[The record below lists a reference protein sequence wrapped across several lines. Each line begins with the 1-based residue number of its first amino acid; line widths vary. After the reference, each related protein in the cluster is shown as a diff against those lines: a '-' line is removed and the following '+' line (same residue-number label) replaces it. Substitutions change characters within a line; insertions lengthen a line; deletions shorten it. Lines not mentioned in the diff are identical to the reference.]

1 MKPSASP
8 ALITALVAAFAVVIA
23 LVVVLSLVSLTRP
36 GALSVLPTGSQQ
48 TGIGVCGHGTAK
60 VRPDRAQIGANVTA
74 RAPTA
79 EAARA
84 QAAQA
89 MAAVLAALK
98 SNGVAD
104 QDIQTGYVAIQP
116 EYTYP
121 PSGQPIPIGYLA
133 INSVSV
139 TIRSVDN
146 TSQIV
151 DAVTQAG
158 GNSVAVSG
166 IQFSV
171 SDPTPFLAQAE
182 QNAVVD
188 ARRQAEQVAQ
198 KAEVRLGAPLSI
210 QIGGCGAPVRVPFPL
225 TAGAASD
232 KNNTPTP
239 IQPGQVEVAA
249 DVGVVYAI
257 R

>member
-1 MKPSASP
+1 MKLSASP
-8 ALITALVAAFAVVIA
+8 ALTTALVAAVAVVTTVA
-23 LVVVLSLVSLTRP
+23 VTLGLVSLTRP
-36 GALSVLPTGSQQ
+36 GVPGVLPSGTAQP
-48 TGIGVCGHGTAK
+48 GIGVCGHGTAK
-60 VRPDRAQIGANVTA
+60 VRPDQAQLTVNVTA
-74 RAPTA
+74 RASTA

-84 QAAQA
+84 QAAEA
-89 MAAVLAALK
+89 MTAVLAALK
-98 SNGVAD
+98 NNGVAD

-121 PSGQPIPIGYLA
+121 PSGQPILVGYVA
-133 INSVSV
+133 SNSVAV
-139 TIRSVDN
+139 TIRAVDS
-146 TSQIV
+146 TSKIV

-158 GNSVAVSG
+158 GNTVAVSG

-171 SDPTPFLAQAE
+171 SDPTPFLVQAE
-182 QNAVVD
+182 QHAVTD

-198 KAEVRLGAPLSI
+198 TSGVRLGAPLSI
-210 QIGGCGAPVRVPFPL
+210 QIGGCGAPVRVPLPL
-225 TAGAASD
+225 TAGGANE